1 MRSILLV
8 IFGVGGLALLLAL
21 GVWQVQ
27 RLSWKTAILDEIKD
41 RIAAEPGPLPVGP
54 DPEVDRYLP
63 VSVTGEVT
71 GEPLHVLFS
80 TQAFGAAYR
89 LVAPFRTVDERS
101 ILVDLGAIPAN
112 AKDDPRVF
120 PPLTLMGNVHWPDE
134 TDSFTPEPERN
145 RNIWFAR
152 DVAQMARELGTEP
165 VLVVA
170 RSVEPALEGVVQD
183 PVGITN
189 IPNDH
194 LGYAIT
200 WFSLAAIWAGMT
212 VVLGWRMAGAK
223 RREG

>member
-1 MRSILLV
+1 MRTLLLL
-8 IFGVGGLALLLAL
+8 IFGVGGLALLLSL
-21 GVWQVQ
+21 GAWQVQ
-27 RLSWKTAILDEIKD
+27 RLNWKTAILDDIEA
-41 RIAAEPGPLPVGP
+41 RIAAEPELLPADP

-80 TQAFGAAYR
+80 TQALGAAYR
-89 LVAPFRTVDERS
+89 LIAPFRTVDGRS
-101 ILVDLGAIPAN
+101 ILIDLGAIPAD
-112 AKDDPRVF
+112 AKDASRVF
-120 PPLTLMGNVHWPDE
+120 PPLTITGNLHWPEE
-134 TDSFTPEPERN
+134 TDSFTPEPERE

-152 DVAQMARELGTEP
+152 DVALMASELDAEP

-170 RSVEPALEGVVQD
+170 RSVEPALAGVMQV

-212 VVLGWRMAGAK
+212 VVLGWRIAGAK

>member
-1 MRSILLV
+1 MRLLLLV
-8 IFGVGGLALLLAL
+8 IFGVGGLALLLSL

-27 RLSWKTAILDEIKD
+27 RLEWKTAVLDDIEN
-41 RIAAEPGPLPVGP
+41 RVASEPEPLPAEPGP
-54 DPEVDRYLP
+54 EFDRYLP

-80 TQAFGAAYR
+80 MQELGAAYR
-89 LVAPFRTVDERS
+89 LIAPFRTEDGRS
-101 ILVDLGAIPAN
+101 ILIDLGAISAN

-120 PPLTLMGNVHWPDE
+120 PPLTITGNLHWPDE
-134 TDSFTPEPERN
+134 TDSFTPEPERD

-152 DVAQMARELGTEP
+152 DVELMSRELDTEP

-170 RSVEPALEGVVQD
+170 RSSKPALTGVTQV
-183 PVGITN
+183 PIGITN

-212 VVLGWRMAGAK
+212 VLLGWRMAGAE
-223 RREG
+223 RREN